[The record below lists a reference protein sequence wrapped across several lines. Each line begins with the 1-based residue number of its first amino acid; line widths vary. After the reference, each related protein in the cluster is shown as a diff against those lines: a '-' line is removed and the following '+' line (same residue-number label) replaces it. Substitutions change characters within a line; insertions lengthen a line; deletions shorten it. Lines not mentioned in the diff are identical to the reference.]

1 MSKSLKTD
9 YLIIGSGLVGMAFAD
24 TLFTETDANIIIV
37 DRYAK
42 PGGHWNLAY
51 PFVTLHQPS
60 SFFGVSS
67 KELSR
72 GEIDQ
77 IGLNK
82 GMGDLATGDEICAYF
97 DDVMRQRFLA
107 SGRVQY
113 FPMCEYEG
121 DGHRLHIHTSE
132 SIELCR

>member
-1 MSKSLKTD
+1 MGKLLKTD
-9 YLIIGSGLVGMAFAD
+9 YLTIGSGLVSMAFAD

-37 DRYAK
+37 GRYAK

-77 IGLNK
+77 VGLNK
-82 GMGDLATGDEICAYF
+82 GAGDLATGDEICTYF
-97 DDVMRQRFLA
+97 DDEMRQRF
-107 SGRVQY
+107 
-113 FPMCEYEG
+113 
-121 DGHRLHIHTSE
+121 
-132 SIELCR
+132 